1 MDALSNEK
9 IETLKN
15 RVKASWLEDGI
26 WEILWGIWF
35 LLVSG
40 GAFLIYIYKE
50 NPVLKIAGAAMII
63 VGSVTPLLLWKYF
76 RSKYSWTKG
85 GYAVLRHKY
94 SVPSGITITLGLLA
108 FFGYLFVGVHFKG
121 FLLGIFIFSILLSIY
136 FSSGLRRFVIISA
149 IPLMVGIISIFF
161 KNPNEIILNFIVFC
175 PTGIAILISGLKA
188 FRAFRSR
195 YDEQLK

>member
-1 MDALSNEK
+1 MNALSNEK

-50 NPVLKIAGAAMII
+50 SPALKIAGLVMII
-63 VGSVTPLLLWKYF
+63 IGSFTPILLWRRF
-76 RSKYSWTKG
+76 RTKYSWAKG
-85 GYAVLRHKY
+85 GYSILRHKY

-121 FLLGIFIFSILLSIY
+121 FLLGMFIFFILLSIY
-136 FSSGLRRFVIISA
+136 FSSGLKRFVIISA
-149 IPLMVGIISIFF
+149 IPLLAGIISLLF
-161 KNPNEIILNFIVFC
+161 KTPNEIIFNFMVFC
-175 PTGIAILISGLKA
+175 PTGIALLISGLKA
-188 FRAFRSR
+188 FREFERK
-195 YDEQLK
+195 YEK

>member
-9 IETLKN
+9 IETIKS
-15 RVKASWLEDGI
+15 RVRASWLEDGL

-35 LLVSG
+35 LMVSG
-40 GAFLIYIYKE
+40 GAFLIYLYKE
-50 NPVLKIAGAAMII
+50 SPALKIAGLAMII
-63 VGSVTPLLLWKYF
+63 IGSFTPLLLWRRF
-76 RSKYSWTKG
+76 RAKYSWAKG
-85 GYAVLRHKY
+85 GYSILRHKY
-94 SVPSGITITLGLLA
+94 SAASGIAIALSLFS
-108 FFGYLFVGVHFKG
+108 FFGYLLVGVHFKG
-121 FLLGIFIFSILLSIY
+121 FLLGMFIFFILLSIY
-136 FSSGLRRFVIISA
+136 FYSGLKRFVIISS
-149 IPLMVGIISIFF
+149 IPLSAGIISLLF